1 MTAESGVYCLVMVM
15 NDNELKLLI
24 AARMDVTEFLDIIGY
39 DLADLLEKLGEEIEE
54 FREEL
59 VAACS

>member
-1 MTAESGVYCLVMVM
+1 MYCLVMVM

-39 DLADLLEKLGEEIEE
+39 DLADLLEKLVEEIEE

>member
-1 MTAESGVYCLVMVM
+1 M